1 MPPKTPGKRPQF
13 GTPQTTH
20 SFKNAATAPRNHH
33 RSSLKNQLLKGK
45 ATPAAV
51 SPEEP
56 GGAPATPFASPFGDE
71 PRVAKAPT
79 PGAPASDE
87 DAAFMN
93 LLEKRSK
100 RGCCYACGQCLTFP
114 CRIIY
119 NILHFLALLTFQV
132 LFLIYSYTLWECCGI
147 PVSKLNREDYL
158 FSKYARLLLTRT
170 HAPQLTQTRRYLG
183 MSGEI
188 TVFFALVKMDREE
201 QLKWIECWAAT
212 DKNGDDQMDTKE
224 FHQFFGLADTE
235 CWLTERLFNM

>member
-1 MPPKTPGKRPQF
+1 
-13 GTPQTTH
+13 
-20 SFKNAATAPRNHH
+20 
-33 RSSLKNQLLKGK
+33 
-45 ATPAAV
+45 
-51 SPEEP
+51 
-56 GGAPATPFASPFGDE
+56 
-71 PRVAKAPT
+71 
-79 PGAPASDE
+79 
-87 DAAFMN
+87 MN